1 MGSASRLPQDAAEV
15 REIPAGQTQLVYRC
29 MRELRPHVGPTSEFV
44 ALVDHVLRPEGY
56 RLVGLLL
63 PGVPDAVAVAGF
75 RVQHL
80 IARGRSV
87 YVDDLVT
94 RPEFRRQGHADQLM
108 AWLIAEARR
117 LDCDEFHLDSALHR
131 HDAHRF
137 YLAHRMDITAF
148 HFALE
153 PKDREGPPDGG

>member
-1 MGSASRLPQDAAEV
+1 MRSESQLPQDAAEI
-15 REIPAGQTQLVYRC
+15 REVPAGQTQLVYRC
-29 MRELRPHVGPTSEFV
+29 MRELRPNVGSPSEFV
-44 ALVDHVLRPEGY
+44 ALVEHVLRPEGY
-56 RLVGLLL
+56 RLVGAFL
-63 PGVPDAVAVAGF
+63 PGLPDAVAVAGF

-80 IARGRSV
+80 LARGRSV

-94 RPEFRRQGHADQLM
+94 LAEFRRQGHADQLM
-108 AWLIAEARR
+108 TWLIAEARR

-153 PKDREGPPDGG
+153 PEDREGPLDGA